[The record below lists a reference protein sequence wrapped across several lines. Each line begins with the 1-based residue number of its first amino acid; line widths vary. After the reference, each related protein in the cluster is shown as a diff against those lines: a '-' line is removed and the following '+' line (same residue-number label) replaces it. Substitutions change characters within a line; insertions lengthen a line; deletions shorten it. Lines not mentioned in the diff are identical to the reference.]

1 VLTKVKNIAS
11 RFKELVMIETPQQRW
26 KKSGLS
32 EGDTV
37 LIHSN
42 IKRTLVEYRRN
53 KISISPQEILESF
66 FDVIG
71 PKGTL
76 LLPLFNFDF
85 AKGVPFDIRNS
96 QSQMGALTEAGRKFS
111 GAVRTGH
118 PIYSFAVIGYKASEF
133 VGIDNVSGY
142 SEDSP
147 FGVLKRLNGKI
158 GSLDLED
165 QNSMTFYHHVEEV
178 MRVDYRYFKSFS
190 GEYTDSSG
198 ETKNKKYDLYVRD
211 IEHGVM
217 TDVNPAG
224 ELLWNAGLY
233 TGFRPKD
240 GPGLRLVNAQAMFH
254 FVEELIENGKALGT
268 LYSIGEFK

>member
-1 VLTKVKNIAS
+1 MN
-11 RFKELVMIETPQQRW
+11 ETLQQRW
-26 KKSGLS
+26 KRSGLS
-32 EGDTV
+32 DGDTV

-53 KISISPQEILESF
+53 KIAISPQDILESF
-66 FDVIG
+66 LDVIG

-96 QSQMGALTEAGRKFS
+96 ESQMGALTEVGRKFS

-118 PIYSFAVIGYKASEF
+118 PIYSFAVIGYKSSEF
-133 VGIDNVSGY
+133 EGIDNVSGY
-142 SEDSP
+142 AEDSP

-178 MRVDYRYFKSFS
+178 KRVDYRYFKSFS
-190 GEYTDSSG
+190 GDYTDLSG
-198 ETKNKKYDLYVRD
+198 QTKNKKYDLYVRD
-211 IEHGVM
+211 IELGVM

-233 TGFRPKD
+233 SGFRPKE

-254 FVEELIENGKALGT
+254 FVEEIIENGKALGT
-268 LYSIGEFK
+268 LYSIGESK